1 MKKLAHGRVIGA
13 LLIAF
18 VVISM
23 AVVSVGAESAV
34 PAPQAP
40 QSIEGGPPIV
50 LRYDPTPS
58 DWRVPPPREFSQL
71 RIQSATININYL
83 AGGTQDAF
91 GNDCY
96 TWPSNAQTAFNY
108 AAGIWESLIDSSI
121 PIEIDACWT
130 DLPSGVLGQSSPDAY
145 YRDFSGAPVA
155 NTWYAVSLANALSG
169 TDRNGT
175 DPEMHISYSRSFS
188 WYFGTDGNPGS
199 QIDFAS
205 VVLHDRIRWPG
216 ILGVE
221 LLRSARHLRPLH

>member
-1 MKKLAHGRVIGA
+1 MKNFTHGQVIGA

-96 TWPSNAQTAFNY
+96 TWPSNAQNAFNY
-108 AAGIWESLIDSSI
+108 AAGIWESLIDSSV

-130 DLPSGVLGQSSPDAY
+130 DLPSGVLGQSSPASY

-155 NTWYAVSLANALSG
+155 NTWYAVSLALRHRRQPRKP
-169 TDRNGT
+169 DRFRLCGATRNL
-175 DPEMHISYSRSFS
+175 PR
-188 WYFGTDGNPGS
+188 PG
-199 QIDFAS
+199 IRW
-205 VVLHDRIRWPG
+205 LYDRIRRSG

-221 LLRSARHLRPLH
+221 LLRSARYLRSLH